1 MNLSSYDHHINHIVR
16 VVMNSGELVERSGS
30 RFKLFSDFAE
40 LVEREKKRQTSSLV
54 RCDIHQ
60 EPNFE
65 TRDKCK
71 HMQVDGRV
79 EALLALFGLLRSA
92 WAADLSCVLVS
103 ACSTLAAVTSLR
115 DKASLGCR
123 LRNTSTM
130 TTA

>member
-1 MNLSSYDHHINHIVR
+1 MNLSSYDHHINHI
-16 VVMNSGELVERSGS
+16 NSGELVERSGS
-30 RFKLFSDFAE
+30 RFEFYSDFAE
-40 LVEREKKRQTSSLV
+40 LVGKKKNARDVVTLI

-65 TRDKCK
+65 TRARCK

-92 WAADLSCVLVS
+92 RTADLSYVLVF

-115 DKASLGCR
+115 DIGKSRLPASQC
-123 LRNTSTM
+123 
-130 TTA
+130 